1 MIEVRMPEAGF
12 SITEGTVIEW
22 HKKIGDTVKEGENVV
37 SVETDKITVDLP
49 AEGKGVLQEV
59 RYNEGEVVPVGDVL
73 GIIAESGEKISESP
87 EKESPEKESPEK
99 ESPEKSIKKDADTE
113 IDHIEI
119 VADTGSASD
128 GRKISPAAR
137 ATARVHGIDIS
148 GIREGTGPGGRIVK
162 KDVLS
167 YLEKIKGKEAK
178 RIVTEQKVLR
188 VGLTGREERRVEF
201 TGWRKVIAG
210 RMVKS
215 TIEVPHYMMSVEAD
229 VTELRVVIDRLRAR
243 EGLHVTYLPFMMKAI
258 EAGIEDEPLINAW
271 CDGNGYTIKKD
282 LNIGIAVDLGE
293 KLLVPVVKDVSG
305 KSVLELTK
313 ELEELV
319 RKTREEN
326 LETADVEGGTIT
338 LTNVGMFA
346 TTYATSVIVQPQVA
360 IVYMGAVTE
369 APGIQNGAVAI
380 RKKMTFGATFDHR
393 VVNGAAGGRFLKRV
407 KECLEDIGE
416 LVARLR

>member
-22 HKKIGDTVKEGENVV
+22 YKKIGDTVNEGENVV

-59 RYNEGEVVPVGDVL
+59 RYDAGEVVPVGDVL

-87 EKESPEKESPEK
+87 EKESPEK
-99 ESPEKSIKKDADTE
+99 SIKKDADTE
-113 IDHIEI
+113 IDHIGK
-119 VADTGSASD
+119 VADTGFASD
-128 GRKISPAAR
+128 GRRISPAAK

-148 GIREGTGPGGRIVK
+148 VIKEGTGPGGRIIK

-167 YLEKIKGKEAK
+167 YLEKIKGKEGK
-178 RIVTEQKVLR
+178 RISIGAEQKALK

-201 TGWRKVIAG
+201 TGWRKVIAD

-215 TIEVPHYMMSVEAD
+215 TTEVPHYMMSVEAD
-229 VTELRVVIDRLRAR
+229 VTELRAVIDRLRAR
-243 EGLHVTYLPFMMKAI
+243 EGLHVTYLHFMMKAI
-258 EAGIEDEPLINAW
+258 EAGIEDEPLINTW
-271 CDGNGYTIKKD
+271 CDGNGYTIKED

-293 KLLVPVVKDVSG
+293 KLLVPVVNNVRG

-369 APGIQNGAVAI
+369 APGIWNGAVAI
-380 RKKMTFGATFDHR
+380 REKMTFGATFDHR
-393 VVNGAAGGRFLKRV
+393 VVNGAAGGRFLKRG
-407 KECLEDIGE
+407 KECLEDMGE